1 MTTSTTNSKD
11 LSKKTLADKL
21 RESIIVSDAHE
32 ITLGIEAFN
41 GQLPAGITP
50 EIVAQVHQF
59 EQLYLPAA
67 MHCAGERAIDHM
79 RGHADVNAMPV
90 KVEFGSEG
98 AMTFIV
104 NREST
109 FMPPSGGQ
117 PIVSHGQ
124 VGSIAIDIPSMNR
137 QSFKSTR
144 DHLKSLGE
152 KLLGAG

>member
-1 MTTSTTNSKD
+1 MTKSND
-11 LSKKTLADKL
+11 LSKKTLAEKL
-21 RESIIVSDAHE
+21 RESIIISDAHE
-32 ITLGIEAFN
+32 INLGIEAFN
-41 GQLPAGITP
+41 GQLPEGLTP
-50 EIVAQVHQF
+50 EIVAKVHQY
-59 EQLYLPAA
+59 EQTYLPAA

-90 KVEFGSEG
+90 RVEFGSEG
-98 AMTFIV
+98 VMTFIV

-109 FMPPSGGQ
+109 FMPPGGGQ

-144 DHLKSLGE
+144 DHLKTLGE